1 MHCRGLKVRSFLLL
15 FLLYS
20 PLGWADCWERAGQS
34 FGIAPELLYAI
45 AQQESGLNP
54 QASNSN
60 NNGSNDIGLMQINS
74 VHLPRLKKMGIDE
87 KHLRQDPCLSI
98 MIGASILSDMM
109 KRYGYSWE
117 AVGAYNAGMGAN
129 RQALRMRYAEQVWHR
144 YQRLRSGNK
153 ATHKNPLNKTSF
165 LPVNRKTEN

>member
-1 MHCRGLKVRSFLLL
+1 MRSFLLL
-15 FLLYS
+15 LLLCS
-20 PLGWADCWERAGQS
+20 SSAWADCWERAGQS
-34 FGIAPELLYAI
+34 FGISPELLYAI

-54 QASNSN
+54 QASNRNS
-60 NNGSNDIGLMQINS
+60 NGSDDIGLMQINS

-117 AVGAYNAGMGAN
+117 AVGA
-129 RQALRMRYAEQVWHR
+129 
-144 YQRLRSGNK
+144 
-153 ATHKNPLNKTSF
+153 
-165 LPVNRKTEN
+165 